1 MGQGED
7 GGLWSPADPVS
18 AQAGTLS
25 GQEPLLSEPV
35 PTVACTVTPGCMC
48 VHAC

>member
-7 GGLWSPADPVS
+7 GGLWSPADPGS
-18 AQAGTLS
+18 AQAGTPP

-35 PTVACTVTPGCMC
+35 PTVARTAIPR
-48 VHAC
+48 